1 MFKFIRFKRLVR
13 YAYNNS
19 NFYKSH
25 YDQAGFHPSSLRTRR
40 DYSKVP
46 HVTREHLKSAPK
58 DNLLTSTSSKLSM
71 HTTSGSSGVSV
82 AIYSDFKSHLKTLL
96 AFLFAYKRIGVG
108 FFTTI
113 IALRDPIDIKPP
125 NLIQKLGIARHQ
137 YYSIYTPISSTY
149 EDLLR
154 RYTKISA
161 LKGYPTDLAALASIV
176 RSSTEFPKVKMVI
189 TDSEMLDAAT
199 RVLLESTFNAPVIDF
214 YASVETGLI
223 ANQSIKSGS
232 YRVSNSV
239 VASVAHTTSEE
250 VSNSYPVVLTGLNN
264 KITPI
269 IKYQIGD
276 FIEVDS
282 SFNQKVFSRKQLITR
297 IEGKYLNFIVLPSKK
312 IVSAHVIKQELTH
325 NASISAFQF
334 HQLDLNSADLRIQL
348 KSQENR
354 DALISDLK
362 NSIENFLENEVIVN
376 VVEFDFTQVRK
387 TRKFMAVKSD
397 IAEAFMAGKITYE

>member
-1 MFKFIRFKRLVR
+1 
-13 YAYNNS
+13 
-19 NFYKSH
+19 
-25 YDQAGFHPSSLRTRR
+25 
-40 DYSKVP
+40 
-46 HVTREHLKSAPK
+46 
-58 DNLLTSTSSKLSM
+58 
-71 HTTSGSSGVSV
+71 
-82 AIYSDFKSHLKTLL
+82 
-96 AFLFAYKRIGVG
+96 
-108 FFTTI
+108 
-113 IALRDPIDIKPP
+113 
-125 NLIQKLGIARHQ
+125 
-137 YYSIYTPISSTY
+137 
-149 EDLLR
+149 
-154 RYTKISA
+154 
-161 LKGYPTDLAALASIV
+161 
-176 RSSTEFPKVKMVI
+176 
-189 TDSEMLDAAT
+189 
-199 RVLLESTFNAPVIDF
+199 
-214 YASVETGLI
+214 
-223 ANQSIKSGS
+223 
-232 YRVSNSV
+232 V